1 MQLRSGHRD
10 LNGAQERP
18 LTPHFIVAAAY
29 GAVVQKVRSVTE
41 LCSLR
46 VSVETYMAP
55 KAPLQCKRC
64 EHFGHTQCSCGYA
77 PRCVAY
83 GEAYL
88 NLCSSL
94 NFAVAGVNTEPIIEA
109 APSGRRPTQHLQVRQ
124 TKRRQTSG
132 ATGRPAEL
140 KPNRVGLTADQVY
153 LDPSWNHVV
162 QRGRVSKIT
171 PSSPEPN
178 PGRSQKFLN
187 GKVTAP
193 KKRLSLPTQYSQLRR
208 PSGRLQ

>member
-1 MQLRSGHRD
+1 M
-10 LNGAQERP
+10 RP
-18 LTPHFIVAAAY
+18 GVLPMVRHTSQ
-29 GAVVQKVRSVTE
+29 GRVQT
-41 LCSLR
+41 
-46 VSVETYMAP
+46 
-55 KAPLQCKRC
+55 
-64 EHFGHTQCSCGYA
+64 
-77 PRCVAY
+77 
-83 GEAYL
+83 
-88 NLCSSL
+88 LCSSL

-208 PSGRLQ
+208 PSGRLQWLIQRKMSGTALPQCPHLNLPSHLSRSPVCSTPYL